1 MAGGDRPR
9 VVIAGG
15 GVAAIEALLAL
26 RDLAGDGVEISIVGP
41 EREFVYRPLAVA
53 GPFDLGQP
61 PRFDLGEIVRDLDA
75 THHQEAVVAVTP
87 EEHLATT
94 RNGDAISYDALIIAT
109 GADPEEAVPGA
120 LTYRGEADRDA
131 LRTIIAEFEH
141 EGVGRTI
148 AYTVPSGTT
157 WTLPLY
163 ELTLITAA
171 RFRATGNA
179 TRVKLVTPEAAP
191 LEIFGRR
198 ASEALAELLASRG
211 VEVFTSTHPVKFA
224 HGSLTVVPEG
234 RVPAGRVIALPRL
247 RGRAPV
253 GVPVDAQGFIPV
265 DSHGLVEGF
274 TDVYAAGDVT
284 AGSIK
289 QGGIATQ
296 QADAVAAAVAARFG
310 AQVEPEP
317 FRPVLRGVLLTGDG
331 ARVMRSEVSGG
342 RGEPS
347 EGTAEMLWWPDGK
360 IVGRFLS
367 LYLARDAHPVEPQKP
382 LMPDAIPVDVELLG
396 AGTSDP

>member
-26 RDLAGDGVEISIVGP
+26 RDLAGDGVEISIVAP

-61 PRFDLGEIVRDLDA
+61 PRFDLGGIVRDFDA

-87 EEHLATT
+87 EERLATT
-94 RNGDAISYDALIIAT
+94 RNSDAISYDALIIAT
-109 GADPEEAVPGA
+109 GADPEEAVPGS

-148 AYTVPSGTT
+148 AFAVPSGTT

-163 ELTLITAA
+163 ELALITAA

-179 TRVKLVTPEAAP
+179 TRVKLVTPETAP

-224 HGSLTVVPEG
+224 HGSLAVVPEG

-310 AQVEPEP
+310 AAVDPEP

-382 LMPDAIPVDVELLG
+382 LTPDAIPVDVELLG
-396 AGTSDP
+396 AG